1 MTTEDR
7 VNNLEL
13 QVATVAAKVDSLINE
28 ANQQRQDIREMN
40 KKHDADIKELNQK
53 IDSKFDKLSAQI
65 QNLTIAAIVGIGA
78 IVLGGGAIV
87 WAAIT
92 SLR

>member
-65 QNLTIAAIVGIGA
+65 QNLTIAAIVGFGA
-78 IVLGGGAIV
+78 IVVAVGGLIV
-87 WAAIT
+87 AV
-92 SLR
+92 LK

>member
-65 QNLTIAAIVGIGA
+65 HSMTVAAVVGFGA
-78 IVLGGGAIV
+78 IVVAVGGLIV
-87 WAAIT
+87 AV
-92 SLR
+92 LK